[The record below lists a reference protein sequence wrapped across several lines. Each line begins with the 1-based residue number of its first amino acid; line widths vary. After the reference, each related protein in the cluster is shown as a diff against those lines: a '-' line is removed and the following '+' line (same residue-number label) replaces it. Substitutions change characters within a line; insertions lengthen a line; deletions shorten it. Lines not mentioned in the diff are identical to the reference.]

1 MLVTNPKFQPPSCD
15 LPSVV
20 HKTGDDIHI
29 ILPLVGLAE
38 PFKVI
43 SQAAHFILRM
53 RKLRGTEDIF
63 PKTQSHNPYVTATC
77 DQTMEKPIWIKLNT
91 HNDK

>member
-20 HKTGDDIHI
+20 CEKGDDIHI

-53 RKLRGTEDIF
+53 RKLRAQKIF
-63 PKTQSHNPYVTATC
+63 SQRPKAITRTLLPPMTRQWRS
-77 DQTMEKPIWIKLNT
+77 LFG
-91 HNDK
+91 